1 MLKDDFFKALVIF
14 FGGFMALSAAQ
25 QYYQSRFNPNPYR
38 YYKPKDKV
46 KLLEARVDSLARQ
59 TAANE
64 RAFLTI
70 LARIETKGWE
80 PVCVDGLLAAYDYE
94 RQRIINKP
102 ENNKG
107 K

>member
-1 MLKDDFFKALVIF
+1 MKYLYVSILC
-14 FGGFMALSAAQ
+14 SYAAILLLTIEISLTKTEAKTDEKQ
-25 QYYQSRFNPNPYR
+25 RLAELTR
-38 YYKPKDKV
+38 
-46 KLLEARVDSLARQ
+46 LEARVDSLAHQ

-94 RQRIINKP
+94 RQRIINQP
-102 ENNKG
+102 ENERK
-107 K
+107 